1 MQRIQ
6 MNYSDY
12 HFSIEAKCNTPD
24 KAFFFFFTEKY
35 FFFYMKMC
43 FSTHLKYLAKSLL
56 MSTTNICFHG
66 EIRKIL

>member
-24 KAFFFFFTEKY
+24 KAFFFFFLLKKSI
-35 FFFYMKMC
+35 FFFLYENV
-43 FSTHLKYLAKSLL
+43 F
-56 MSTTNICFHG
+56 
-66 EIRKIL
+66 